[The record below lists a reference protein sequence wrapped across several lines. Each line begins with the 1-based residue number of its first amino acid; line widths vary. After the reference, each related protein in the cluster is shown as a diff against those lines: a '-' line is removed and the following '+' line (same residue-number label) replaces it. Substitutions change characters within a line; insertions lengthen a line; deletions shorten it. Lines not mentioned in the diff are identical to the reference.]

1 LDADMEEKIGDLLLP
16 YFDDDN
22 TIFCISSDFCRWGK
36 RYKFTYF
43 NEKDID
49 IFKSIEKLD

>member
-1 LDADMEEKIGDLLLP
+1 MEEKIGDLLLP